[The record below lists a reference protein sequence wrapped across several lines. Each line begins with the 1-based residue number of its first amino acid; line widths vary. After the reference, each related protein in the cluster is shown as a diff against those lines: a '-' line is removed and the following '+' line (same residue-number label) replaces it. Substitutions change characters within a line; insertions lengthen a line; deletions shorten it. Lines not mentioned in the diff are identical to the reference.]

1 MSNGFFAAYGAGLN
15 RTEMAKRCP
24 TAKPIGSAELKNY
37 RLAFRGGH
45 ACATATIEK
54 EKGASVPALLWE
66 IIPQDEPALDRLF
79 GVPGSYRKE
88 TVKVRVNGTTVTA
101 LTYVMIG
108 GKPLNKPSAFYYSTV
123 LEGYKAAGLDTEL
136 LKTAVNRN
144 EEEPEHE

>member
-66 IIPQDEPALDRLF
+66 IIPKTSQRSIGCLAYRDRIAKKR
-79 GVPGSYRKE
+79 SK
-88 TVKVRVNGTTVTA
+88 
-101 LTYVMIG
+101 YV
-108 GKPLNKPSAFYYSTV
+108 
-123 LEGYKAAGLDTEL
+123 
-136 LKTAVNRN
+136 
-144 EEEPEHE
+144 